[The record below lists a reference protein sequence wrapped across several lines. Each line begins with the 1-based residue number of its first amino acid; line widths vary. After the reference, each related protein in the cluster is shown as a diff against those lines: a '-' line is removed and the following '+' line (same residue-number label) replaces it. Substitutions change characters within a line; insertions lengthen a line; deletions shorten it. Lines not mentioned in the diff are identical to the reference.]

1 MVIVET
7 PYMSEMS
14 RIQSIVVSTSS
25 VEMIIVK
32 TPLISEMS
40 SILLMLV

>member
-14 RIQSIVVSTSS
+14 SIQSIVVSTSS

-40 SILLMLV
+40 SILSMVV